1 MLQYCRLVYS
11 FFQSVSQQLSTLHCS
26 FHSWIVVRCTRQW
39 RLPNRGNGDFEL
51 PRYQLLERKPISMWS
66 FMHLTLVILWKC
78 CTHWLVYTQQN
89 KRMQGFTLSNS
100 KWTVAIFQQS
110 EETCDV
116 EMIVQ
121 IATCMK
127 SSERQWAWKDTFL
140 TGAKW

>member
-1 MLQYCRLVYS
+1 MVTPQTQPLMSICFGTADL
-11 FFQSVSQQLSTLHCS
+11 F
-26 FHSWIVVRCTRQW
+26 
-39 RLPNRGNGDFEL
+39 
-51 PRYQLLERKPISMWS
+51 
-66 FMHLTLVILWKC
+66 
-78 CTHWLVYTQQN
+78 VYTQQN

-127 SSERQWAWKDTFL
+127 SSERQ
-140 TGAKW
+140 